1 MRNPF
6 APLITTSLTAKLPI
20 VNSKTL
26 RAIFLA
32 LIACASILLFV
43 IPGRTANSPLVIS
56 EFRFRGPN
64 GTNDE
69 FVEIYNNTDSDH
81 TVVSSDGSSGYALA
95 VSDGS
100 IRFIIPNGTIIPAR
114 GHYLGVNT
122 IAYSLTNYPAG
133 NGNTATGDATFTSD
147 IPDNAGVALFSSSNN
162 ANLTLGNRFD
172 AVGSTSVVN
181 ALFREGT
188 GFPAITPFSV
198 DHSFARRVPV

>member
-1 MRNPF
+1 MRNPLTLI
-6 APLITTSLTAKLPI
+6 PLH
-20 VNSKTL
+20 SKTARIL
-26 RAIFLA
+26 FLTLVASASVLIFVT
-32 LIACASILLFV
+32 S
-43 IPGRTANSPLVIS
+43 GRTSVSPLVFS

-64 GTNDE
+64 GANDE
-69 FVEIYNNTDSDH
+69 FVEIYNNTDSNH
-81 TVVSSDGSSGYALA
+81 TVTSSDGSSGYALA
-95 VSDGS
+95 ASDGT

-122 IAYSLTNYPAG
+122 IAYSLSSYPAG